1 MTAPDS
7 PRGDARAGPA
17 RLGSILEKNLLA
29 YAAAATAAGIGMLAF
44 SLTAEAKIVYTPAN
58 QKLPFLT
65 PLFIDLNHDG
75 VNDFALYWWGA
86 EQWSN
91 FSVYPANL
99 ANPASGII
107 GYGKFNNFGR
117 FRNASALH
125 AGDRIGPG
133 RRFRHGNARMAFFT
147 QLSSYS
153 FASGSWVNVT
163 NRYLGFR
170 FVVDGQAHYGWAR
183 LSVQG
188 DGAVLTGYAYE
199 TTPNKSIPA
208 GKEKGPGTNEP
219 PSAAGA
225 MHPATLGELARG
237 VAASHPAK

>member
-1 MTAPDS
+1 MTAPGS
-7 PRGDARAGPA
+7 PRGDVRPGPA

-29 YAAAATAAGIGMLAF
+29 YAAAASAAGIGMLAF
-44 SLTAEAKIVYTPAN
+44 SQKAEAKIVYTPAD

-75 VNDFALYWWGA
+75 VNDFALYFWFA
-86 EQWSN
+86 EQWS
-91 FSVYPANL
+91 SVRAYPANL
-99 ANPASGII
+99 ANLESGII
-107 GYGKFNNFGR
+107 GYKNFHGLH
-117 FRNASALH
+117 ASALH

-133 RRFRHGNARMAFFT
+133 RRFRHGNAFMAFFT

-183 LSVQG
+183 VSIQG
-188 DGAVLTGYAYE
+188 ENGVLTGYAYE

-208 GKEKGPGTNEP
+208 GKERGPGKNETAG
-219 PSAAGA
+219 AAGA
-225 MHPATLGELARG
+225 EQPATLGKLARG
-237 VAASHPAK
+237 AAAPIPTK